1 MKVTLETISKETGF
15 SVSTISRA
23 LRAEGRISEVNR
35 KKILASAHR
44 LGYPLPVSRNKNRK
58 NRLPYFALI
67 TDYKTGEFYSSFCV
81 GFVNA
86 ARKKNVSIS
95 LFSIKPNSNALFQL
109 INDLQSLGFAGAIIF
124 VPKLKQEQYEHLLIS
139 TPTDFPIISCSNID
153 NSVIDTVTFDAY
165 QGATLVAKHFHE
177 SGFEKFGI
185 IEGPKIMPE
194 SRFRTNG
201 FNDFIKHVAQKKILW
216 NFQGDYSIESG
227 SDAFYAYN
235 KLNSKNK
242 PDAIFV
248 TNDAMA
254 IGFMEAARREGVSI
268 PEDVAICGYDNLP
281 ACDNHFPKISSVDT
295 NYELLAENTID
306 NLLSRV
312 NKNKAHQGIV
322 SLVPVQLVVRESSQ
336 NNYSND

>member
-44 LGYPLPVSRNKNRK
+44 LGYPLPVSRNKNREI
-58 NRLPYFALI
+58 RLPYFALI
-67 TDYKTGEFYSSFCV
+67 TDYKIGEFYSSFCV

-95 LFSIKPNSNALFQL
+95 LFSIIPNSNALFEL
-109 INDLQSLGFAGAIIF
+109 INDLQSLGFAGAIVF

-216 NFQGDYSIESG
+216 NLD
-227 SDAFYAYN
+227 
-235 KLNSKNK
+235 
-242 PDAIFV
+242 
-248 TNDAMA
+248 
-254 IGFMEAARREGVSI
+254 
-268 PEDVAICGYDNLP
+268 CLP
-281 ACDNHFPKISSVDT
+281 SP
-295 NYELLAENTID
+295 
-306 NLLSRV
+306 
-312 NKNKAHQGIV
+312 
-322 SLVPVQLVVRESSQ
+322 
-336 NNYSND
+336 